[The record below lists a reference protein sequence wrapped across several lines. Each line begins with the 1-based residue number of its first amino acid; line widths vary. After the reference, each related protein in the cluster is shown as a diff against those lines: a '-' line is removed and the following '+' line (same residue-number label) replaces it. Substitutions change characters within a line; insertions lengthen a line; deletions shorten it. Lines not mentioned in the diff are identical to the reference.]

1 MLSMRDDGDG
11 SDESL
16 IGKRVKLTN
25 GRNKGKIGV
34 VIGAGDGVFLIKLD
48 IAEVRF
54 AAPTSV

>member
-1 MLSMRDDGDG
+1 M
-11 SDESL
+11 
-16 IGKRVKLTN
+16 IGKRVKLMN

-48 IAEVRF
+48 SAEVRF